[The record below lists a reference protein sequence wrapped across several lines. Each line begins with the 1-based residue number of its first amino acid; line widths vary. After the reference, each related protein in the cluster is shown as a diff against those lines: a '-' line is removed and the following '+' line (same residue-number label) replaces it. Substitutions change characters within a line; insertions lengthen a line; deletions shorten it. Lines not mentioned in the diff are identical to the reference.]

1 MGLREGGILTRF
13 VAAAGYDGVEVPFEY
28 SVFDQPT
35 TMSLPT
41 IAPPTRVE
49 LVRQAILQHIFQGD
63 FNPGDRLVEATLA
76 KQLGVSQATVNSA
89 LQDLHAQG
97 IVTKVLNRATRVSRY
112 GRAEIDAMFTVRLI
126 LEPAAAE
133 AAAANIGELGE
144 DGLQDCYEQMLDAA
158 KAQDLPSF
166 CLADYRF
173 HQELYRLSCNRFL
186 IQACQAIAAA
196 PFAYILCDCHEPL
209 PTDYVALA
217 NDHREIIR
225 VLKAGPQPAAEFMRQ
240 KITTWRGWSMRAL
253 ERQTSR
259 SGGSTTP
266 ENTEAPISGS

>member
-1 MGLREGGILTRF
+1 MT
-13 VAAAGYDGVEVPFEY
+13 
-28 SVFDQPT
+28 
-35 TMSLPT
+35 LPT

-49 LVRQAILQHIFQGD
+49 LVRQAILQHIFKGD

-97 IVTKVLNRATRVSRY
+97 VVTKVLNRATRVSRY
-112 GRAEIDAMFTVRLI
+112 GRTEIDAMFTVRMV

-133 AAAANIGELGE
+133 AAAANIGSMGE
-144 DGLQDCYEQMLDAA
+144 EGLRNCYEQMRAA
-158 KAQDLPSF
+158 AQVQDLSRF
-166 CLADYRF
+166 CLADYSF

-209 PTDYVALA
+209 PTDYAALA
-217 NDHREIIR
+217 NDHQEIIR
-225 VLKAGPQPAAEFMRQ
+225 VLKAGPAPAAEFMRQ

-253 ERQTSR
+253 ERQALR
-259 SGGSTTP
+259 SGGTATT
-266 ENTEAPISGS
+266 ESTEALTSGS

>member
-1 MGLREGGILTRF
+1 
-13 VAAAGYDGVEVPFEY
+13 
-28 SVFDQPT
+28 
-35 TMSLPT
+35 MSLPT
-41 IAPPTRVE
+41 IVPPTRVE
-49 LVRQAILQHIFQGD
+49 LVRQAILQHIFKGD
-63 FNPGDRLVEATLA
+63 FNPGDRLVEATVA

-112 GRAEIDAMFTVRLI
+112 GRTEIDAMFTVRMI

-133 AAAANIGELGE
+133 AAAANLGAKGE
-144 DGLQDCYEQMLDAA
+144 DGLRDSYAQMLAA
-158 KAQDLPSF
+158 AEAHDLPRF
-166 CLADYRF
+166 CLADYSF

-217 NDHREIIR
+217 NDHQEIIR
-225 VLKAGPQPAAEFMRQ
+225 VLKAGPAPAAEFMRQ
-240 KITTWRGWSMRAL
+240 KITVWRGWSMRAL
-253 ERQTSR
+253 ERQASR
-259 SGGSTTP
+259 SGGTTTA
-266 ENTEAPISGS
+266 ENTETPVSGS

>member
-1 MGLREGGILTRF
+1 MALRERSNSIGF
-13 VAAAGYDGVEVPFEY
+13 VAEAGYDGVGVPAVQ
-28 SVFDQPT
+28 SGVNRPT

-41 IAPPTRVE
+41 ITPPTRVE
-49 LVRQAILQHIFQGD
+49 LVRQAILRHIFKGD

-112 GRAEIDAMFTVRLI
+112 GRAEIDAMFTVRMI

-133 AAAANIGELGE
+133 AAAANIGAMGE
-144 DGLQDCYEQMLDAA
+144 ESLQSCYEQMLAA
-158 KAQDLPSF
+158 ADVRDLARF
-166 CLADYRF
+166 CLADYGF

-196 PFAYILCDCHEPL
+196 PFAYILCNCHEPL

-240 KITTWRGWSMRAL
+240 KIATWRGWSMGAL
-253 ERQTSR
+253 ERQALR
-259 SGGSTTP
+259 SGGTTTTESTEP
-266 ENTEAPISGS
+266 LASGS